1 MLVALVANPMPNT
14 IELSTP
20 RNCASISSN
29 SSWSLVFPFN
39 CIRHHIITLINRKM
53 MMIRLITELL
63 SRRAS
68 SDRVESNRLH
78 GIFGAFARILGKAQ
92 VVIGA
97 HIERLDLAPGLS
109 ERPVVVVRNAL
120 EYRDDRS
127 WYRAHWTVETVAQAD
142 VEIAH
147 VKRLIFR
154 V

>member
-39 CIRHHIITLINRKM
+39 CIRHHIIILERNIIM
-53 MMIRLITELL
+53 MWLITELL

-68 SDRVESNRLH
+68 SDRVESDRLH
-78 GIFGAFARILGKAQ
+78 GLFGAFATILGKAQ

-97 HIERLDLAPGLS
+97 QIESLDLAPGLS

-120 EYRDDRS
+120 EYRDYRS
-127 WYRAHWTVETVAQAD
+127 WYRTHWAVETVAQAD

-147 VKRLIFR
+147 VERLIFR